1 MHLFLLVA
9 MAVAVAGSS
18 LSSVRMMED
27 GRHGGALAL
36 VAAAILGLALA
47 LAQFIAEGTALLDG
61 GALLLQLSAAISLMF
76 LPAVAWIEWRAAA
89 ATASQRPYPND
100 RRPVE
105 MPRSALPPRP
115 LSIDATGRLALARER
130 FEDFALHSS
139 AGLWIQDVASG
150 SLVWVNPTFERIW
163 GRSAAELYAEPQSRL
178 DAVMEEDLP
187 RVTQALARA
196 SEGNE
201 FAEEYR
207 LTRPDGHVVWVWDRA
222 IPVRDTRGTV
232 VSLAGFAED
241 ITRRKGIEEV
251 NLFRANFVANMS
263 HEVRTPLN
271 IMIGY
276 LEFLL
281 DGTFG
286 DLTPQQAEITARIRG
301 NAEELLDLMSASLDL
316 SRLDNHAIPLAI
328 ESVDPK
334 PMIIDLMADARTLVE
349 DRTIELQWE
358 VPPGTPHLLT
368 DPQKLKMILKNL
380 VSNAAKFTSVGRIEV
395 RACAAGGGVEFA
407 VLDTGPGIASQLL
420 PRVFEPFRQ
429 GQAAEGQSG
438 GVGLGLYIVRRL
450 VDILEGRITV
460 ESTVGRGT
468 VFRVWLPLVLD
479 AELDW
484 QDTDGA

>member
-1 MHLFLLVA
+1 MQLFLLVA
-9 MAVAVAGSS
+9 MAVAVAGAS
-18 LSSVRMMED
+18 LSTVRMMDD
-27 GRHGGALAL
+27 GYRVGGLAL
-36 VAAAILGLALA
+36 MAAAILGLGLA
-47 LAQFIAEGTALLDG
+47 LAQFITEGAALLDG
-61 GALLLQLSAAISLMF
+61 GALVLQLAAAISVLF
-76 LPAVAWIEWRAAA
+76 LPAVAWIEWRAAN
-89 ATASQRPYPND
+89 S
-100 RRPVE
+100 RRP
-105 MPRSALPPRP
+105 APRP
-115 LSIDATGRLALARER
+115 AESPQAASSRRSLSIDETGRLALARER

-163 GRSAAELYAEPQSRL
+163 GRSAAELYADPQSRL
-178 DAVMEEDLP
+178 AGVKEEDMP

-196 SEGNE
+196 AEGDD
-201 FAEEYR
+201 FAQEYR
-207 LTRPDGHVVWVWDRA
+207 LTRPDGNVVWVWDRA
-222 IPVRDTRGTV
+222 IPVRDTRGVV

-271 IMIGY
+271 IIIGY

-286 DLTPQQAEITARIRG
+286 DLTPQQAEITTRIRG

-328 ESVDPK
+328 EAVDAK
-334 PMIIDLMADARTLVE
+334 ALIGDLMADARTLVE
-349 DRTIELQWE
+349 DRTIDLQWE

-380 VSNAAKFTSVGRIEV
+380 VSNAAKFTSTGRIEV
-395 RACAAGGGVEFA
+395 TARAAEGGVEFA
-407 VLDTGPGIASQLL
+407 VLDTGPGIAPHLL

-429 GQAAEGQSG
+429 GQAAEGQSR

-450 VDILEGRITV
+450 VDILEGRIAV

-484 QDTDGA
+484 QDAPRS